1 MKDLLKLVG
10 AVATTIVG
18 VMVGKEAIY
27 ELKESA
33 AKATEEAA
41 ETVSDAADAV
51 AEAAEAIA
59 SDDIA

>member
-18 VMVGKEAIY
+18 VMVGKEAIC

-41 ETVSDAADAV
+41 ETVSDAV

>member
-18 VMVGKEAIY
+18 VMVGKEAIC

-41 ETVSDAADAV
+41 ETVSDAA
-51 AEAAEAIA
+51 EAAEAIA